1 MQFNEI
7 FQSMFLHYKF
17 TYKTI
22 SIINKNAFLF
32 LMAIIQFIFNC
43 SEYTPIQSIEQR
55 RRYKA
60 DFNADYAEYR
70 ELHGVVEKVSRRFAE
85 LKERLKQEDQSSPRY
100 KVRIN
105 LTYH

>member
-1 MQFNEI
+1 MY
-7 FQSMFLHYKF
+7 FLLSKL
-17 TYKTI
+17 I
-22 SIINKNAFLF
+22 VNAKPEFSNFSDFDQKSLYHLF
-32 LMAIIQFIFNC
+32 Y
-43 SEYTPIQSIEQR
+43 SEYTPIQSLEQR

-100 KVRIN
+100 KVRKKHYEQTV
-105 LTYH
+105 LTCS